1 MSLNPVSLGIGGAL
15 SLAGLAYSAIKG
27 GQANKANEALV
38 NQQSEELEA
47 WRNNNQNYLDT
58 VQGQAQVKA
67 QKEAMDQRV
76 RSDEQKAVI
85 TGATDEAQLAAR
97 DSANRANAQT
107 TEALAVQGNQYA
119 QNVDA
124 QYRTG
129 VADIYRQRM
138 GINQQKAAN
147 AQALGSNVGNLFGTS
162 AYAGLFQRG
171 DSTQEK
177 VGTLSRDNW
186 VRANDI
192 AKYGKVVG

>member
-1 MSLNPVSLGIGGAL
+1 MSLNPVSLGIGGGL
-15 SLAGLAYSAIKG
+15 TLAGLAYAAIKG
-27 GQANKANEALV
+27 GKANKANEAIV
-38 NQQSEELEA
+38 NEQSEELEA

-67 QKEAMDQRV
+67 QKDAMDQRV

-119 QNVDA
+119 QNVNE
-124 QYRTG
+124 QYREG

-147 AQALGSNVGNLFGTS
+147 AQALSSNIGKAFQTS
-162 AYAGLFQRG
+162 AYAGLFERG
-171 DSTQEK
+171 AFKRE
-177 VGTLSRDNW
+177 
-186 VRANDI
+186 
-192 AKYGKVVG
+192 

>member
-27 GQANKANEALV
+27 GKANKANEALV
-38 NQQSEELEA
+38 NEQAEELEA

-97 DSANRANAQT
+97 DSANRANAAT

-124 QYRTG
+124 QYRQG
-129 VADIYRQRM
+129 LASIYQQRM
-138 GINQQKAAN
+138 GINSQKAAN

-162 AYAGLFQRG
+162 AYAGLFERG
-171 DSTQEK
+171 AFKKE
-177 VGTLSRDNW
+177 
-186 VRANDI
+186 
-192 AKYGKVVG
+192 